1 MHLQEALNLYHLPY
15 IVASI
20 TDTDGATLYRL
31 TPTGAQATRSRLVSR
46 LQDIQDA
53 TGASYT
59 LENVGGLCLRSEKA
73 IKPIYLYSDYAG
85 YTVRA
90 DLQLPFM
97 LGLTSSQVLVDDLAT
112 APHLLVAGTT
122 GSGKSNFLHTLI
134 NSIGCNRAADL
145 HLLDCKMVEFNIYS
159 GLFDVKTDLKGAYH
173 QTAALL
179 QLIQERY
186 TDMMQK
192 GVDRFTE
199 YRRMTGAQYHV
210 FIVDELADLINAKK
224 DRAELVPRL
233 LRIAQIGRA
242 AGVHMVLATQ
252 RPDHTVINGTLKGNI
267 PARIAFNCV
276 SSFDSRVIIDRA
288 GAEKLTGNG
297 DGLYLKNGARNLER
311 FQACYLPI
319 EDIKEQI
326 QEATA

>member
-1 MHLQEALNLYHLPY
+1 MYNLPY

-53 TGASYT
+53 TGLYLT
-59 LENVGGLCLRSEKA
+59 VENSGGLCLRSEKA
-73 IKPIYLYSDYAG
+73 SKPIYLYSDYAG

-90 DLQLPFM
+90 DMQLPFM
-97 LGLTSSQVLVDDLAT
+97 LGLTSSQVLVEDLAT
-112 APHLLVAGTT
+112 TPHLLVAGTT

-134 NSIGCNRAADL
+134 NSIGANPAADL

-159 GLFDVKTDLKGAYH
+159 DLFDVRTDLKGAYY

-179 QLIQERY
+179 QLIHDRY
-186 TDMMQK
+186 TDMMK
-192 GVDRFTE
+192 KSVDRFTE
-199 YRRMTGAQYHV
+199 YRRITGAQYHV
-210 FIVDELADLINAKK
+210 FIVDELADLINARK

-242 AGVHMVLATQ
+242 AGVHVVLATQ

-276 SSFDSRVIIDRA
+276 SSFDSRVIIDRS
-288 GAEKLTGNG
+288 GAEKLSGNG
-297 DGLYLKNGARNLER
+297 DGLYLKNGAQNLER

-326 QEATA
+326 KGGV

>member
-1 MHLQEALNLYHLPY
+1 MQLQEALSLYNLPY

-53 TGASYT
+53 TGLYLTA
-59 LENVGGLCLRSEKA
+59 ENVGGLCLRAEKQN
-73 IKPIYLYSDYAG
+73 KPTYLYMDYAG

-90 DLQLPFM
+90 DMQLPFM

-134 NSIGCNRAADL
+134 NSIGANPAADL

-159 GLFDVKTDLKGAYH
+159 GLFDVKTDLKGAYL

-186 TDMMQK
+186 KDMMSR
-192 GVDRFTE
+192 GLDRFTE
-199 YRRMTGAQYHV
+199 YRKETGAQYHV
-210 FIVDELADLINAKK
+210 FIVDELADLINARK

-276 SSFDSRVIIDRA
+276 SSFDSRVIIDRS
-288 GAEKLTGNG
+288 GAEKLSGNG
-297 DGLYLKNGARNLER
+297 DGLYLKNGAQNLER

-326 QEATA
+326 KGGI

>member
-1 MHLQEALNLYHLPY
+1 MQLQEALSLYNLPY
-15 IVASI
+15 IVASV
-20 TDTDGATLYRL
+20 TDTDGSTLYKL
-31 TPTGAQATRSRLVSR
+31 IPTGAQATRSRLVSR

-53 TGASYT
+53 TGLYLT
-59 LENVGGLCLRSEKA
+59 VENVGGLCLRAEKA
-73 IKPIYLYSDYAG
+73 SKPTYLYMDYAG
-85 YTVRA
+85 YTAR
-90 DLQLPFM
+90 DDMQLPFM

-134 NSIGCNRAADL
+134 NSIGANPAADL

-159 GLFDVKTDLKGAYH
+159 GLFDVKTDLKGAYL

-186 TDMMQK
+186 KDMMSR
-192 GVDRFTE
+192 GLDRFTE
-199 YRRMTGAQYHV
+199 YRKETGAQYHV
-210 FIVDELADLINAKK
+210 FIVDELADLINARK

-276 SSFDSRVIIDRA
+276 SSFDSRVIIDRS
-288 GAEKLTGNG
+288 GAEKLSGNG
-297 DGLYLKNGARNLER
+297 DGLYLKNGAQNLER

-326 QEATA
+326 KGGI